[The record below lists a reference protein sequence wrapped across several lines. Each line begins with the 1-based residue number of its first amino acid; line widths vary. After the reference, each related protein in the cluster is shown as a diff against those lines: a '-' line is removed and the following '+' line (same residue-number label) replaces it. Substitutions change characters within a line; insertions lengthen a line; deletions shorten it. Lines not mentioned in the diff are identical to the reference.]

1 MSVVKNF
8 GFGHPFIK
16 STAASRSHDRP
27 AGRPDPRTYNEQNGD
42 GFWSS
47 RFSSVAASGRNKM
60 SLREYEAW
68 CQRQRD
74 ALNDA
79 PEGQDANG
87 VNGAQGA
94 HSRYRSFMAAREFA
108 RSLGLGSGSDWRR
121 YAEGHLSHLGDCPPD
136 IPATPQRTY
145 RNDGW
150 VGYADWLGLE
160 ES

>member
-27 AGRPDPRTYNEQNGD
+27 AGGPDPRTFNDQGGN
-42 GFWSS
+42 FWSS
-47 RFSSVAASGRNKM
+47 RFSSIAANGRNKM

-74 ALNDA
+74 ALNGDH
-79 PEGQDANG
+79 EGQGANG
-87 VNGAQGA
+87 ASRAQG
-94 HSRYRSFMAAREFA
+94 RYRSFLAAREFA

-121 YAEGHLSHLGDCPPD
+121 FVEGQISHLGDCPAD

-150 VGYADWLGLE
+150 IGYADWLGIE